1 MKLQDNILESLKE
14 QFTDL
19 ISNENV
25 MVLKASDYQD
35 ERIPFMVIVGI
46 DEYQVINVGC
56 KDYRLTLKVVI
67 DFFIEDDKE
76 GYFFNQTRHHP
87 SIKQKQKSSLSFGRY
102 SLHGPYHNTVSLS
115 WSSLLTL
122 KPICASF
129 PALALVISFHS
140 LVTLGFE

>member
-1 MKLQDNILESLKE
+1 
-14 QFTDL
+14 
-19 ISNENV
+19 

-76 GYFFNQTRHHP
+76 GYFFNQTRDQ
-87 SIKQKQKSSLSFGRY
+87 IEKY
-102 SLHGPYHNTVSLS
+102 MEDNY
-115 WSSLLTL
+115 LLTRNKL
-122 KPICASF
+122 TNIEESIVGCFLEEEKNFVTDESNRAEIYYE
-129 PALALVISFHS
+129 LISS
-140 LVTLGFE
+140 SD

>member
-76 GYFFNQTRHHP
+76 GYFFNQTRDQ
-87 SIKQKQKSSLSFGRY
+87 IEKY
-102 SLHGPYHNTVSLS
+102 MEDNY
-115 WSSLLTL
+115 LLTRNKL
-122 KPICASF
+122 TNIEESIVGCFLEEEKNFVTDESNRAEIYYE
-129 PALALVISFHS
+129 LISS
-140 LVTLGFE
+140 SD